1 MTSCEGFCTATLTTG
16 ATYPSLMSL
25 PKLPWPK
32 LPLLAWESSGI
43 IKGGEDG
50 SEFGLMWANKIVLSG
65 FMSVSL
71 SSCFRPPTCCWW
83 TTTSARSWMESK
95 KVRLSV
101 KCSTLF
107 WSLRQVPRKITHF
120 YALTSSIEYSIA
132 ESKNDILEPA
142 CFCSGRK
149 HGFQEMVLT
158 QVDGMDGIDFQ

>member
-1 MTSCEGFCTATLTTG
+1 MVPRLTTPRHRLLF
-16 ATYPSLMSL
+16 AKITSKKRLTAVNVLASLRAEIS
-25 PKLPWPK
+25 
-32 LPLLAWESSGI
+32 
-43 IKGGEDG
+43 
-50 SEFGLMWANKIVLSG
+50 LSG
-65 FMSVSL
+65 FVVIFSL
-71 SSCFRPPTCCWW
+71 SSCSRQPICCWW

-107 WSLRQVPRKITHF
+107 WSFRQVPRKITLF

-158 QVDGMDGIDFQ
+158 LVDGMDGIDFQKWLGSNIWFLMVGLINGSAEFA